1 MQKLQ
6 LYIGT
11 ERVDLFKDETVSLTQ
26 TIKNVKDIS
35 KVFTEFTQ
43 TFSVPASRVN
53 NKIFK
58 HYYNFNI
65 SGGFDA
71 RKKADAKLELNDLP
85 FKDGKIKLEG
95 VELKN
100 NLAHTYK
107 ITFFGNTVNLKDIL
121 GDAQLSSLAFNGLN
135 KPYKFTEIRDALSPL
150 AIFDTDKII
159 APFITHTNRLIYDS
173 SSHVA
178 YDPEATTNNLYHQG
192 SGNWQQNGVAWTE
205 FKYAIRV
212 QQIINEIQFR
222 YPSIQ
227 FSDDFFNNT
236 DNEKFYNLFM
246 WLHRKSGDVEPATQ
260 VEVIYTKLEDLI
272 STNTQVVSSVSGGVV
287 FVSASQVN
295 GYFASSIRVKLNPSA
310 STPNIYS
317 YQVIRDGGEIIAQG
331 NEVSGNINVN
341 ITTENN
347 AFRNNSSYLIQI
359 SSPLGIAFDAGDIEV
374 EINYFDTNTTPTT
387 FPKDTY
393 ENNAT
398 VTIAAN
404 PDFQFVIAEQIPKM
418 KIIDFISGLFNMFSL
433 TAYVDRF
440 GVIVVQELDKYYERN
455 TPLSAGFIARVEADG
470 GVVESPLCIDYTL
483 DIQIEKINIDKY
495 LDTTKSTVDVAL
507 PFKEINFSY
516 KGLGTF
522 LAKQFNQLTNSGW
535 GSLSYSL
542 NGEIFDAPSE
552 AYKIELPFEHMQF
565 ERLYDVNTTLTST
578 TPTAIQYGYS
588 VNENQQSYIGE
599 PLLFYP
605 IVKSAISTIG
615 EQTPRIRDTQSSG
628 SNSVA
633 DLDQF
638 IIPSNSLGTT
648 PTTSGKIN
656 IHFQNELNEYL
667 ANQPTGANNAD
678 DFTDTLFETEYKTYI
693 QDVFN
698 FRRRLVKVTAYLPMK
713 VYYNLK
719 LNDLIEIGQDTY
731 KINSL
736 TTDLTTGK
744 TEFELLNT
752 IL

>member
-1 MQKLQ
+1 MRRLQ
-6 LYIGT
+6 LYIGDD
-11 ERVDLFKDETVSLTQ
+11 RVDLFKDETVSLTQ
-26 TIKNVKDIS
+26 TIKNVKDIA

-43 TFSVPASRVN
+43 TFSVPASSVN

-58 HYYNFNI
+58 HYYNFDI

-71 RKKADAKLELNDLP
+71 RKKANARLELNDLP
-85 FKDGKIKLEG
+85 FKDGKIALQG

-107 ITFFGNTVNLKDIL
+107 ITFYGNTVNLKDIL

-135 KPYKFTEIRDALSPL
+135 KSYKFTEIRDALSPL
-150 AIFDTDKII
+150 AIFDSDKII

-173 SSHVA
+173 SSHPN
-178 YDPEATTNNLYHQG
+178 YDPEATTNNLYAHG
-192 SGNWQQNGVAWTE
+192 TGTNPPHNGVAWNQ

-222 YPSIQ
+222 YPEIQ

-246 WLHRKSGDVEPATQ
+246 WLHRKSGHVEPATQ

-272 STNTQVVSSVSGGVV
+272 STNTQVVSSVSGGVIA
-287 FVSASQVN
+287 VSSPTFGSSPNYFARSIRIQLRPNTLNNYGYQVVRNGGDIIVQVN
-295 GYFASSIRVKLNPSA
+295 
-310 STPNIYS
+310 NIS
-317 YQVIRDGGEIIAQG
+317 GDRDFI
-331 NEVSGNINVN
+331 
-341 ITTENN
+341 ITTGNDL
-347 AFRNNSSYLIQI
+347 FRDNSSYLIQFT
-359 SSPLGIAFDAGDIEV
+359 SPLGIEFDAGDIEV
-374 EINYFDTNTTPTT
+374 DVNYSIYLGGGASPTT
-387 FPKDTY
+387 SQDTY

-398 VTIAAN
+398 VTIVPN
-404 PDFQFVIAEQIPKM
+404 PDFQFVIAEQIPKI
-418 KIIDFISGLFNMFSL
+418 KIIDFLSGLFNMFNL
-433 TAYVDRF
+433 TTYVDDV
-440 GVIVVQELDKYYERN
+440 GTIVVR
-455 TPLSAGFIARVEADG
+455 
-470 GVVESPLCIDYTL
+470 TL
-483 DIQIEKINIDKY
+483 DSYYADSTEVYNIDKY

-522 LAKQFNQLTNSGW
+522 LAKQYNQLTNSGW

-542 NGEIFDAPSE
+542 DGEIFDTPSE
-552 AYKIELPFEHMQF
+552 AYKIELPFEHMQY
-565 ERLYDVNTTLTST
+565 ERLYDANTTLTSI

-588 VNENQQSYIGE
+588 VNENQQSYKGE

-605 IVKSAISTIG
+605 IVRTAASTIG
-615 EQTPRIRDTQSSG
+615 GQKPRIRDTQSTE
-628 SNSVA
+628 VA
-633 DLDQF
+633 DLNQF
-638 IIPSNSLGTT
+638 IIPSNSVDTF
-648 PTTSGKIN
+648 PTTSGKVN

-667 ANQPTGANNAD
+667 AFETTGSDNAD

-698 FRRRLVKVTAYLPMK
+698 LKRRLIKVTAYLPMK

-719 LNDLIEIGQDTY
+719 LNDLIELGQDRY
-731 KINSL
+731 KINSMK
-736 TTDLTTGK
+736 TDLTTGK

>member
-1 MQKLQ
+1 MRRLQ
-6 LYIGT
+6 LYIGN

-26 TIKNVKDIS
+26 TIKNVKDLK

-58 HYYNFNI
+58 HYYNFDI

-71 RKKADAKLELNDLP
+71 RKKSAARLELNDLP
-85 FKDGKIKLEG
+85 FKDGKIALQG

-107 ITFFGNTVNLKDIL
+107 ITFYGNTVDLKDIL

-135 KPYKFTEIRDALSPL
+135 KSYKFSEIRDALSPL
-150 AIFDTDKII
+150 AIFDADKII

-192 SGNWQQNGVAWTE
+192 ISNKNQNGVAWNQ

-222 YPSIQ
+222 YPEIQ
-227 FSDDFFNNT
+227 FSDDFFNDT

-246 WLHRKSGDVEPATQ
+246 WLHRKSGHVEPATQ

-272 STNTQVVSSVSGGVV
+272 STNTQVVSSVDGGVI
-287 FVSASQVN
+287 FVSASQTE
-295 GYFASSIRVKLNPSA
+295 GYFASSIRVRLNPNTS
-310 STPNIYS
+310 NVYS
-317 YQVIRDGGEIIAQG
+317 YQVIKNGGEIIAQG
-331 NEVSGNINVN
+331 NDVTNNIDVN
-341 ITTENN
+341 ITTDNN
-347 AFRNNSSYLIQI
+347 FRNNSSYLIQF
-359 SSPLGIAFDAGDIEV
+359 SSPLGIEFDAGDIVV
-374 EINYFDTNTTPTT
+374 EINYIDTNTNPAT
-387 FPKDTY
+387 FPEDTY

-398 VTIAAN
+398 VTIVAN
-404 PDFQFVIAEQIPKM
+404 PDFQFVIAEQIPEM
-418 KIIDFISGLFNMFSL
+418 KIIDFLSGLFNMFNL
-433 TAYVDRF
+433 TAYVDND
-440 GVIVVQELDKYYERN
+440 GTIVVR
-455 TPLSAGFIARVEADG
+455 
-470 GVVESPLCIDYTL
+470 TL
-483 DIQIEKINIDKY
+483 DSYYADSTQVYNIDKY
-495 LDTTKSTVDVAL
+495 LDTTKSTVDIAL

-535 GSLSYSL
+535 GSTSYSL
-542 NGEIFDAPSE
+542 DGEIFDTPSE
-552 AYKIELPFEHMQF
+552 AYKIELPFEHMQY
-565 ERLYDVNTTLTST
+565 ERLYDANTTLTSK

-588 VNENQQSYIGE
+588 VNENQQPYKGE

-605 IVKSAISTIG
+605 IVKTAVSTIG
-615 EQTPRIRDTQSSG
+615 GQTPRIRDTQSIE
-628 SNSVA
+628 VA

-638 IIPSNSLGTT
+638 IIPSNSLETT
-648 PTTSGKIN
+648 PTTNGKIN

-667 ANQPTGANNAD
+667 ANQPTGTDNAD
-678 DFTDTLFETEYKTYI
+678 DFTDTLFETEYKEYI

-698 FRRRLVKVTAYLPMK
+698 IKRRLVKITAFLPMK
-713 VYYNLK
+713 VYYNLQ
-719 LNDLIEIGQDTY
+719 LNDLIEVGQDRY
-731 KINSL
+731 KINSMK
-736 TTDLTTGK
+736 TDLTTGK

>member
-1 MQKLQ
+1 MRRLQ

-26 TIKNVKDIS
+26 TIQNVKDIA

-43 TFSVPASRVN
+43 TFAVPASSVN

-58 HYYNFNI
+58 HYYNFDI

-71 RKKADAKLELNDLP
+71 RIKANARIELNDLP
-85 FKDGKIKLEG
+85 FKDGKIALQG

-135 KPYKFTEIRDALSPL
+135 KSYKFTEIRDALSPL
-150 AIFDTDKII
+150 TIFPSEKII

-173 SSHVA
+173 SSHTT

-192 SGNWQQNGVAWTE
+192 SGSQQQNGVAWNQ

-212 QQIINEIQFR
+212 SQIITEIQFR
-222 YPSIQ
+222 YPDIQ
-227 FSDDFFNNT
+227 FSDDFFNDT
-236 DNEKFYNLFM
+236 SNEKFYDLFM
-246 WLHRKSGDVEPATQ
+246 WLHRKSGDVQPATQ

-272 STNTQVVSSVSGGVV
+272 STNTQVVSSVDGGVV
-287 FVSASQVN
+287 FVSARQFDD
-295 GYFASSIRVKLNPSA
+295 YFASSIRVKL
-310 STPNIYS
+310 TPNTTNNYS

-331 NEVSGNINVN
+331 NDVSGNINVN
-341 ITTENN
+341 ITNN
-347 AFRNNSSYLIQI
+347 FRNNSSYIVQF
-359 SSPLGIAFDAGDIEV
+359 SSPLGIEFNAGGIEIEV
-374 EINYFDTNTTPTT
+374 NYVDFNTSPTT
-387 FPKDTY
+387 FPEDTY

-398 VTIAAN
+398 VTIDAN

-418 KIIDFISGLFNMFSL
+418 KIIDFLSGLFNMFNL
-433 TAYVDRF
+433 TAYVDND
-440 GVIVVQELDKYYERN
+440 GTIVVR
-455 TPLSAGFIARVEADG
+455 
-470 GVVESPLCIDYTL
+470 TL
-483 DIQIEKINIDKY
+483 DSYYAASTQVYNIDKY
-495 LDTTKSTVDVAL
+495 LDTTKSTVDIAL

-542 NGEIFDAPSE
+542 DGEIFDAPSE
-552 AYKIELPFEHMQF
+552 AYKIEIPFEHMQY
-565 ERLYDVNTTLTST
+565 ERLYDANTTLTST
-578 TPTAIQYGYS
+578 TPTAIQYGYC

-605 IVKSAISTIG
+605 IVKTAISTSG
-615 EQTPRIRDTQSSG
+615 GQTPRIRDTQSS
-628 SNSVA
+628 NVA

-638 IIPSNSLGTT
+638 IIPSNSIGTT

-667 ANQPTGANNAD
+667 ANQPTGTDNAD
-678 DFTDTLFETEYKTYI
+678 EFTDTLFETEYKAYI

-698 FRRRLVKVTAYLPMK
+698 LSRRLVKVTAYLPMK
-713 VYYNLK
+713 VYYNLQ
-719 LNDLIEIGQDTY
+719 LNDLIQLGQDSY
-731 KINSL
+731 KINSMK
-736 TTDLTTGK
+736 TDLTTGK

-752 IL
+752 ILWLRI

>member
-1 MQKLQ
+1 MRRLQ

-11 ERVDLFKDETVSLTQ
+11 ERVDLFKDESVLLTQ
-26 TIKNVKDIS
+26 TIKNVKDLA

-43 TFSVPASRVN
+43 TFSVPASSVN

-71 RKKADAKLELNDLP
+71 RKKADARLELNDLP
-85 FKDGKIKLEG
+85 FKDGKIALQG
-95 VELKN
+95 VDLKN
-100 NLAHTYK
+100 NLAHTYR

-135 KPYKFTEIRDALSPL
+135 KSYKFTEIRDALSPL
-150 AIFDTDKII
+150 AILPSDKII

-173 SSHVA
+173 SSHTI

-192 SGNWQQNGVAWTE
+192 SGSQQQNGVAWNQ

-212 QQIINEIQFR
+212 QQIISEIQFR
-222 YPSIQ
+222 YPDIQ
-227 FSDDFFNNT
+227 FSDDFFNNPN
-236 DNEKFYNLFM
+236 NEKFYNLFM
-246 WLHRKSGDVEPATQ
+246 WLHRKSGDVQPATQ
-260 VEVIYTKLEDLI
+260 VEVIYSKIQDLV
-272 STNTQVVSSVSGGVV
+272 STNTQIVSSVSGGVV
-287 FVSASQVN
+287 FVSASQLAN
-295 GYFASSIRVKLNPSA
+295 EFATSIRVKL
-310 STPNIYS
+310 TPTTLNNYS

-331 NEVSGNINVN
+331 NDVSGNINVN

-347 AFRNNSSYLIQI
+347 AFRNNSSYLVQI
-359 SSPLGIAFDAGDIEV
+359 SSPLGIVFNAGNIEV
-374 EINYFDTNTTPTT
+374 EINYRILNPFPAAPTVA
-387 FPKDTY
+387 KDTY
-393 ENNAT
+393 ANNAA
-398 VTIAAN
+398 VTIIAN
-404 PDFQFVIAEQIPKM
+404 PDFEFVIAEQIPKM
-418 KIIDFISGLFNMFSL
+418 KIIDFLSGLFNMFNL
-433 TAYVDRF
+433 TAYVNNV
-440 GVIVVQELDKYYERN
+440 GVIVVQQLDKFYERN
-455 TPLSAGFIARVEADG
+455 TVLSAGFISRVEVDG
-470 GVVESPLCIDYTL
+470 GVVESPLCIDYTFG
-483 DIQIEKINIDKY
+483 IQIEKINIDKY
-495 LDTTKSTVDVAL
+495 LDTTKSTIDIAL

-522 LAKQFNQLTNSGW
+522 LAKQFNQLTNTGW

-542 NGEIFDAPSE
+542 DGEIFDTPSE
-552 AYKIELPFEHMQF
+552 AYKIELPFEHMQY
-565 ERLYDVNTTLTST
+565 ERLYDANTTLTST
-578 TPTAIQYGYS
+578 TPTAIQYGYC
-588 VNENQQSYIGE
+588 VNENQQAYIGE

-605 IVKSAISTIG
+605 IVKTAISTIG
-615 EQTPRIRDTQSSG
+615 GQTPRIRDTQSIEL
-628 SNSVA
+628 A

-638 IIPSNSLGTT
+638 IIPSNSIGTT

-698 FRRRLVKVTAYLPMK
+698 LRRRLLKVTAYLPMK